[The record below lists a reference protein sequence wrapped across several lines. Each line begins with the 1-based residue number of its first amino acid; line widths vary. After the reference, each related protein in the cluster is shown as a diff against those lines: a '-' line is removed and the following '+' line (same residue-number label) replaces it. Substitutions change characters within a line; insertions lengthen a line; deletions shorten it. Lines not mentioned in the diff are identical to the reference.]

1 MQTRATITG
10 SYQMAER
17 PPPLHSNTVSSLY
30 PTHCTNILAE
40 RVGFEPT
47 NTVRCYTLSR
57 RAPSTARPPL
67 LAAARVPERTQPIKS
82 SSLRAGGFVWGS
94 GLVARRNIV
103 ASVVRTGRRRCIG
116 HGRNHQRACRIRR
129 IETGG
134 YL

>member
-30 PTHCTNILAE
+30 PTHCRNILAE

-67 LAAARVPERTQPIKS
+67 LAVARVPERTQVIKS
-82 SSLRAGGFVWGS
+82 GSLPAGGLVRGS
-94 GLVARRNIV
+94 GLVARRDIV
-103 ASVVRTGRRRCIG
+103 ASVVRTRWWRYIG
-116 HGRNHQRACRIRR
+116 NGRNHQRAGRVRR
-129 IETGG
+129 VESGG
-134 YL
+134 HL